1 MTNDEYEKIIGKGV
15 GPIDLYMAGRRSG
28 KSITQVAMV
37 EYLRQQTE
45 YVREY
50 KSKGYTSIYME
61 QGQKKEMIE
70 WCVENCTNHY
80 YVMGQLFMFE
90 KEDDAMA
97 FALVW

>member
-1 MTNDEYEKIIGKGV
+1 MTNNEYEKIIGKSL

-28 KSITQVAMV
+28 KSNTQVAMV

-45 YVREY
+45 YIREC
-50 KSKGYTSIYME
+50 KSKGYTSIYIE
-61 QGQKKEMIE
+61 HGQRKEMID
-70 WCVENCTNHY
+70 WCVKNCTNHFC
-80 YVMGQLFMFE
+80 VVGQLFVFE